1 LHLPH
6 PVYIFQDP
14 GSGVEVFAPERPVK
28 WLAFLYVNRQIARE
42 ASAVLYAQNHFHLV
56 DIMEQ
61 QAGLLQSFLD
71 CIGPKNAAA
80 VAHISINFP
89 FGEEGLHSLRLL
101 QDCCTNLRCL
111 EAVVHRKNADFF
123 AQPDNILRVALH
135 SIDTRF
141 RAMAKLKKIVVRFHN
156 GGVSHPIQE
165 CMQELGWK
173 VVFSDS
179 VENRRSAIEVG
190 DVTSVV
196 LSRPRS
202 SARC

>member
-6 PVYIFQDP
+6 SVYIFQEP
-14 GSGVEVFAPERPVK
+14 GSGVEAFAPEKLVK
-28 WLAFLYVNRQIARE
+28 WLAFLYVNRQIACE

-56 DIMEQ
+56 DITEQ
-61 QAGLLQSFLD
+61 QAGFLHAFLN
-71 CIGPKNAAA
+71 CIGSMSAAA

-89 FGEEGLHSLRLL
+89 FGEEGLHGLCLL

-111 EAVVHRKNADFF
+111 EAVVHRNNADFF

-135 SIDTRF
+135 SIDIRF
-141 RAMAKLKKIVVRFHN
+141 RAMAKLRKIFIRFHS
-156 GGVSHPIQE
+156 GGVSNPIQN

-173 VVFSDS
+173 VVFSDA
-179 VENRRSAIEVG
+179 VDNRRSAIEVG

-202 SARC
+202 IARC

>member
-1 LHLPH
+1 
-6 PVYIFQDP
+6 
-14 GSGVEVFAPERPVK
+14 
-28 WLAFLYVNRQIARE
+28 
-42 ASAVLYAQNHFHLV
+42 
-56 DIMEQ
+56 M
-61 QAGLLQSFLD
+61 
-71 CIGPKNAAA
+71 NAAA
-80 VAHISINFP
+80 VAYMSINFP
-89 FGEEGLHSLRLL
+89 FGEESLHSLRLL